1 MHIVLYVL
9 QFDRFPDVTLLA
21 SVHVYTT
28 GNIILAEYAEK
39 RLIRRGAHVSSAARQ
54 PSTDRDMLGR
64 NQTVTRT

>member
-1 MHIVLYVL
+1 MTFV
-9 QFDRFPDVTLLA
+9 LA

-39 RLIRRGAHVSSAARQ
+39 RLIRSGAHVSSAARQ